1 MFFSR
6 FLWHKIYYYLY
17 IFISKLS
24 YHGDKG
30 PHGVFGCSTIYDPA
44 QRSGLDPLGFSEFF
58 FRHWAVICVICR
70 ATSSQAAEILCQVVD
85 PKFETI
91 FRKELRRI

>member
-1 MFFSR
+1 MLSTFS
-6 FLWHKIYYYLY
+6 Y

-24 YHGDKG
+24 YHSDKG
-30 PHGVFGCSTIYDPA
+30 PHGVFGCSSVYNPP

-58 FRHWAVICVICR
+58 FRHRAKICLICR

-85 PKFETI
+85 PKFEAI